1 MNKENQRK
9 LINII
14 KDIASSHYMVMASH
28 FYNDNEKHKK
38 LIQKIVNRHGTAQEK
53 EIVNNYLFSENINL
67 KEIIPDIKFNPKK
80 SLDLELFIPQ
90 EIKIDDVYKISELR
104 MKYDK
109 SVAENASQFVQDMNY
124 LLLFYNVIS
133 IMYELHE
140 YQALLYCYLKVGI
153 DFEKISEI
161 IKNSKNEYNELSIL
175 EIIEN
180 IETMRQIYA
189 ELPPIIKKENE

>member
-1 MNKENQRK
+1 MNKDNQRK

-14 KDIASSHYMVMASH
+14 KDTASSHYMVMASH

-53 EIVNNYLFSENINL
+53 EIVNNHLFSENINF
-67 KEIIPDIKFNPKK
+67 KEIIPDIKFDPRNYN
-80 SLDLELFIPQ
+80 SYEMFIPQ
-90 EIKIDDVYKISELR
+90 EVYVKDFYKIRELR

-109 SVAENASQFVQDMNY
+109 SVAENACQLIQDMNY
-124 LLLFYNVIS
+124 LVLFYQVLD

-161 IKNSKNEYNELSIL
+161 IKNSKNEYNEREIL